1 MMKASSKSEVAE
13 AQAMEL
19 GMEFSPVIPAVI
31 DGEGEGE
38 ALVCSYTAP
47 VQLVLLTP

>member
-1 MMKASSKSEVAE
+1 M
-13 AQAMEL
+13 
-19 GMEFSPVIPAVI
+19 GFSPVISAVI

-38 ALVCSYTAP
+38 ALVCSYTVS